1 MRKLTIT
8 LVAALFMLLASAVDA
23 QDIFQLVSRGDVL
36 AVNRL
41 LARNPQL
48 VRARENKRGLT
59 PLHVAAAYGHLPV
72 VQTLLKHGAE
82 VNAKDHMGST
92 PLFYAVG
99 RDQIS
104 VARELL
110 SHGADVNIAVE
121 HRVAGVS
128 AGKVITPLVLAVRRA
143 NPQMVRLLIQHGA
156 RVRGSGSLA
165 FFAAV
170 NSGKVEL
177 VQMLLKAG
185 ADPLG
190 REKTW
195 GATPLHTAAGN
206 GHLNVMDVLRT
217 YYRSVDISDDFG
229 RTPLHYAAMAGKLQA
244 MEWLLQR
251 GASVNAKDRTGM
263 TPLMH
268 AAGMGHASA
277 VEMLLQRG
285 ADIRVKDRT
294 GRTALHLACRLSG
307 DKGVTVVQVLVRY
320 GVDCNERDN
329 FGMSPLKVALDRG
342 NKKCAEVLR
351 QHGVR
356 E

>member
-1 MRKLTIT
+1 MRRLNTT
-8 LVAALFMLLASAVDA
+8 LVSAVCILFASAVYA
-23 QDIFQLVSRGDVL
+23 QDIFQAASRGDTSAL
-36 AVNRL
+36 NRL

-48 VRARENKRGLT
+48 VRAREKERGLT
-59 PLHVAAAYGHLPV
+59 PLHVAAAYGHLPA

-82 VNAKDHMGST
+82 VNARDQLGST

-99 RDQIS
+99 RNQIA

-110 SHGADVNIAVE
+110 SHGADVNVAVE
-121 HRVAGVS
+121 YRVAGVS

-156 RVRGSGSLA
+156 RVRGLGSLA

-206 GHLNVMDVLRT
+206 GHFNVMDVLRP

-307 DKGVTVVQVLVRY
+307 DKGVAVVQVLVRY